1 MVPPYWF
8 INTMKAFILT
18 LLLGC
23 SLTTFAGEG
32 WGSDFSEAQKAA
44 KAENKL
50 ILLNFS
56 GSDWCGPCIQL
67 KKEVFESEQFKTFA
81 NGKLVLLRADFPRLK
96 KNQLDKAQQA
106 KNDLL
111 AEKYNMEGKFPLTV
125 LLNAD
130 GKVLQKWEGFQPS
143 ISNFIKEIDAFK

>member
-8 INTMKAFILT
+8 INRMKAFILT
-18 LLLGC
+18 LLLGF
-23 SLTTFAGEG
+23 SLTSFAGEG
-32 WGSDFSEAQKAA
+32 WGSDFSEAQKVA
-44 KAENKL
+44 KTENKL

-67 KKEVFESEQFKTFA
+67 KKEVFESDQFKAFA
-81 NGKLVLLRADFPRLK
+81 SNKLVLVRADFPRLK
-96 KNQLDKAQQA
+96 KNQLEKAQQA
-106 KNDLL
+106 KNDAL

-130 GKVLQKWEGFQPS
+130 GKVLHKWEGFQPS
-143 ISNFIKEIDAFK
+143 ISNFIKEIAALQ